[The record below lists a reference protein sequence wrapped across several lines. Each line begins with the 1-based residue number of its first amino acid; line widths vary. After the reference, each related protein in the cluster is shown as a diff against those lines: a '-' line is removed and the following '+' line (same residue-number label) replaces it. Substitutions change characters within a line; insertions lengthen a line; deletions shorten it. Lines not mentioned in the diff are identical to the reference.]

1 MVQRWTRSF
10 PALKISR
17 LLMNFVQALVQLA
30 SSLIGKCFQNYI
42 LVQFGLVAVFAC
54 VKFSVTAM
62 ERTSML
68 KVVIESM
75 APIYGFGIAIEFRRL
90 NREIFHLVDTLRI
103 GLSNYSSSLD
113 KPGEKKKL
121 SLNNI
126 HKTTIIA
133 EIVIVFSVV
142 KGIYDF
148 AIVPLTTIRQE
159 FDNTSTTKSIIAH
172 VTGLLPND
180 SSFLIYLLGYILFF
194 TPNLVLVG
202 IFHTVWQIVLV
213 NSIACLE
220 GEFKI
225 LSNSLE
231 NINQRA
237 KDMFDGLKVDMM
249 NSRWSESIRPT
260 GRTRRR
266 RRPSANLWSEEDELK
281 LEEQCLFEC
290 LRESV
295 RHHQSIYRYS
305 RILKCFF

>member
-17 LLMNFVQALVQLA
+17 LLMNFVQALVQLT
-30 SSLIGKCFQNYI
+30 SSLIGKCFQTYI

-62 ERTSML
+62 QRTNML

-75 APIYGFGIAIEFRRL
+75 APIYGLGIAIEFRRL
-90 NREIFHLVDTLRI
+90 NREIFHLVETLRI
-103 GLSNYSSSLD
+103 GLSNYSSCLD
-113 KPGEKKKL
+113 KPEEKKKL
-121 SLNNI
+121 SLNSI
-126 HKTTIIA
+126 HKITIIA

-142 KGIYDF
+142 NGIYDF
-148 AIVPLTTIRQE
+148 AIVPLISIRQE
-159 FDNTSTTKSIIAH
+159 FDNTSTKSIIAH

-180 SSFLIYLLGYILFF
+180 TAFLIYLLGYILFF

-225 LSNSLE
+225 FSNSLE
-231 NINQRA
+231 SIDQRA
-237 KDMFDGLKVDMM
+237 KDMLDGLKVDMM

-266 RRPSANLWSEEDELK
+266 RRPSANMWSEEDELK
-281 LEEQCLFEC
+281 LKEQCLFEC
-290 LRESV
+290 LRENA

-305 RILKCFF
+305 

>member
-17 LLMNFVQALVQLA
+17 LLMNFVQSLVQLT

-62 ERTSML
+62 QRTNML

-90 NREIFHLVDTLRI
+90 NREIFHSVETLRN
-103 GLSNYSSSLD
+103 GLSNYSSCLD

-126 HKTTIIA
+126 DKTTIIA

-159 FDNTSTTKSIIAH
+159 FDNSSTKSIIAN

-180 SSFLIYLLGYILFF
+180 SSFLIYLLGFILFF

-202 IFHTVWQIVLV
+202 IFQTVWQIVLV

-231 NINQRA
+231 NVNQRA

-249 NSRWSESIRPT
+249 NSRWSESTRPT

-266 RRPSANLWSEEDELK
+266 RRPSANLWSDEEELK

-295 RHHQSIYRYS
+295 HHHQSIYRYS
-305 RILKCFF
+305 RILK

>member
-17 LLMNFVQALVQLA
+17 LLMNFVQALVQLT

-54 VKFSVTAM
+54 VKFFVTAM
-62 ERTSML
+62 QRTNML

-90 NREIFHLVDTLRI
+90 NRAIFHSVETLRN
-103 GLSNYSSSLD
+103 GLSNYSSCLD
-113 KPGEKKKL
+113 KPEEKKKL

-126 HKTTIIA
+126 HTTTIIA

-148 AIVPLTTIRQE
+148 AIVPLITIRQE
-159 FDNTSTTKSIIAH
+159 FENTSTKCIIAH
-172 VTGLLPND
+172 VTGLQPND
-180 SSFLIYLLGYILFF
+180 ASFLIYLLGYILFF
-194 TPNLVLVG
+194 TPNLLLVG

-220 GEFKI
+220 VEFKI

-231 NINQRA
+231 NVNQRA

-266 RRPSANLWSEEDELK
+266 RRPSANMWSEDDELK
-281 LEEQCLFEC
+281 LKEQCLFEC

-305 RILKCFF
+305 RILK

>member
-1 MVQRWTRSF
+1 MVQKWTRSF

-62 ERTSML
+62 QRTNML

-90 NREIFHLVDTLRI
+90 NREIFQSVETLRN
-103 GLSNYSSSLD
+103 GLSNYSSCLD
-113 KPGEKKKL
+113 KPDEKKKL

-159 FDNTSTTKSIIAH
+159 FDNTSTKSIIAH
-172 VTGLLPND
+172 VTGQLPND
-180 SSFLIYLLGYILFF
+180 FSFLIYLLGYILFF

-231 NINQRA
+231 NVNQRA

-249 NSRWSESIRPT
+249 NSRWSQSIRQS

-266 RRPSANLWSEEDELK
+266 RRPSAIMWSEEDELK
-281 LEEQCLFEC
+281 LKEQCLFEC

-295 RHHQSIYRYS
+295 HHHQSIYRYS
-305 RILKCFF
+305 RILR